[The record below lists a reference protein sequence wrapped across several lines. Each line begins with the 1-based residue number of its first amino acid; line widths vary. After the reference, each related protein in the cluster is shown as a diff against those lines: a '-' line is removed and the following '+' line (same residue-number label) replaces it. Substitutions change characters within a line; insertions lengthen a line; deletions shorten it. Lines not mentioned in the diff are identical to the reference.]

1 MIQPLFVSLSLKVR
15 VSKTNLESTLQSIP
29 YFFP

>member
-15 VSKTNLESTLQSIP
+15 VLKTNLESTLQSIP